1 VRYDQQ
7 RKFERFV
14 DQMYNELLVNEPKG
28 DFTGH
33 TASTGLEEIAQ
44 HFNKLREAV
53 KSGDKD
59 RIRELA
65 ADVAVCALITACG
78 ADALES
84 DVAVRS
90 AAPVFRDDCCC
101 SP

>member
-1 VRYDQQ
+1 MRYDQQ

-14 DQMYNELLVNEPKG
+14 DQMYNELRVNEPKG
-28 DFTGH
+28 DFTER
-33 TASTGLEEIAQ
+33 TPETGLGEIDNHLA
-44 HFNKLREAV
+44 KLREAITA
-53 KSGDKD
+53 GNKD
-59 RIRELA
+59 RVRELT

-78 ADALES
+78 AGVLES
-84 DVAVRS
+84 DTAVRS